1 MGCALLTDPGAAMPE
16 SAIHLQDV
24 TFAYPPVLL
33 DGEPLR
39 VLRGVTLDVL
49 PGQFVGVIG
58 PNGVG
63 KTTLLLILAGLAPRL
78 TKGLLGG
85 VVQVQGR
92 AGMVFQEPEGQLFN
106 PTVEAEVAWG
116 MENLGLP
123 IDEIERRLDWAL
135 RAMGIADLRAAAPGA
150 LSGGQQKR
158 VALAA
163 TLAMQPDILLLDE
176 PTSGLDPVGQEEVL
190 EALEDLR
197 RAYPVTVIMV
207 ENDAETVVRF
217 AERVLVLH
225 EGRIVRDAPPA
236 AIFHEIAFL
245 DDIGAPVPPA
255 ARLAAMLREAGQDV
269 DFLTLEEAIAV
280 LGSAQIPGSVTARRQ
295 D

>member
-1 MGCALLTDPGAAMPE
+1 MAEPVIL
-16 SAIHLQDV
+16 LQDV

-39 VLRGVTLDVL
+39 VLRGVTLEV
-49 PGQFVGVIG
+49 PAGQFVGVIG

-78 TKGLLGG
+78 TGGWLSG
-85 VVQVQGR
+85 VVQVRGR
-92 AGMVFQEPEGQLFN
+92 VGMVFQEPEGQLFN

-123 IDEIERRLDWAL
+123 VEEIERRLEWAL
-135 RAMGIADLRAAAPGA
+135 RAMDIADLRAAAPGT

-163 TLAMQPDILLLDE
+163 ALAMQPDILLLDE
-176 PTSGLDPVGQEEVL
+176 PTSGLDPVGQQEVL
-190 EALEDLR
+190 AALEDLR
-197 RAYPVTVIMV
+197 RAYPVTVILV
-207 ENDAETVVRF
+207 ENDAETVVHF

-225 EGRIVRDAPPA
+225 EGRIVRDGLPS
-236 AIFHEIAFL
+236 AIFREIAFL
-245 DDIGAPVPPA
+245 DEIGAPLPPA
-255 ARLAAMLREAGQDV
+255 ARLAAMLREAGLDV
-269 DFLTLEEAIAV
+269 DFLTLAEAI
-280 LGSAQIPGSVTARRQ
+280 TALRRT
-295 D
+295 

>member
-1 MGCALLTDPGAAMPE
+1 MPE
-16 SAIHLQDV
+16 SVIHLENV

-39 VLRGVTLDVL
+39 VLGGVTLDV
-49 PGQFVGVIG
+49 PAGQFVGVIG

-78 TKGLLGG
+78 TKGRLSG
-85 VVQVQGR
+85 VVEVRGR
-92 AGMVFQEPEGQLFN
+92 TSMVFQEPEGQLFN

-135 RAMGIADLRAAAPGA
+135 RAMDITNLRTAAPGA

-163 TLAMQPDILLLDE
+163 ALAMQPDILLLDE
-176 PTSGLDPVGQEEVL
+176 PTSGLDPVGQQEVL

-197 RAYPVTVIMV
+197 RAYPVTVILV

-236 AIFHEIAFL
+236 TIFREIAFL
-245 DDIGAPVPPA
+245 DEIGAPVPPA
-255 ARLAAMLREAGQDV
+255 ARLASMLREAGLEI
-269 DFLTLEEAIAV
+269 DFLTLEEAIAA
-280 LGSAQIPGSVTARRQ
+280 LRRT
-295 D
+295 